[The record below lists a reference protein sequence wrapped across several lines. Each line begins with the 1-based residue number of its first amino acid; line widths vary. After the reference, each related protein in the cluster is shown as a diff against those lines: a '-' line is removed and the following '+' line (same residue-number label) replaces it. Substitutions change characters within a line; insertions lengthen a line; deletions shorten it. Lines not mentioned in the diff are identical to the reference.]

1 MQKISVKTKMGQV
14 EGTCDPKFAGV
25 VDEFVTNFEARGEVG
40 GRGGAQRAGR
50 VDHGAVHCRR
60 GATATVPP
68 MPDHAAR
75 SEYVPRRQAHS
86 LFVRVRGLDYHV
98 NTWGDASLVT
108 PERPP
113 LVMVHGWM
121 DVGASFQFVVDAL
134 AEVEG
139 VARRVLAPD
148 WRGFGLT
155 AGGSVD
161 TYWFPDYL
169 GDLDALLRHFASEAP
184 GGRFDLVGHS
194 MGGNIVMS
202 YAGVRPA
209 RVRRLVNLEGFGMP
223 RTEPRHAPKRLVQWL
238 DSLAEPQRL
247 KDYASL
253 DEVAD
258 RLRKN
263 NPRLSEDKA
272 RWLAPH
278 WAVRRDGDGDGRDG
292 NARFHILGDPAHK
305 RPNPVLYRVDEILET
320 WKLIAAPTLWV
331 EAADSQPE
339 QWWGGRYSRSEFHER
354 LNVVPNVERHI
365 LTDCGHML
373 HHDQP
378 QALAERLAA
387 FLA

>member
-1 MQKISVKTKMGQV
+1 MNGPQPLLYRPLHPASS
-14 EGTCDPKFAGV
+14 
-25 VDEFVTNFEARGEVG
+25 R
-40 GRGGAQRAGR
+40 
-50 VDHGAVHCRR
+50 
-60 GATATVPP
+60 
-68 MPDHAAR
+68 
-75 SEYVPRRQAHS
+75 
-86 LFVRVRGLDYHV
+86 FVRVRGLDYHV
-98 NTWGDASLVT
+98 LAWDAPSST
-108 PERPP
+108 GAPP
-113 LVMVHGWM
+113 IVLLHGWM

-134 AEVEG
+134 QGTALAGRAVF
-139 VARRVLAPD
+139 APD

-155 AGGSVD
+155 QPPQPTDS
-161 TYWFPDYL
+161 YWFPDYL
-169 GDLDALLRHFASEAP
+169 GDLDALLPALAGAS
-184 GGRFDLVGHS
+184 GSVDLVGHS